1 LLDISTGRGDLLEL
15 LLDAVL
21 AMAGPVITARK
32 IGKQPI
38 ATDVTEKLSILQTA
52 EFFADRTA
60 RADFLD

>member
-1 LLDISTGRGDLLEL
+1 MAWAGDNSKE
-15 LLDAVL
+15 DRAS
-21 AMAGPVITARK
+21 I
-32 IGKQPI
+32 KQPI